1 MPVLVFKLGI
11 VPYNLLNIMTKKLN
25 QEEKHKL
32 QGMTS
37 LHGDLYA
44 WEARQMASNKM
55 AKAETLPKKSKLYK
69 DYVETAEYFNLFADL
84 LVKAGK

>member
-1 MPVLVFKLGI
+1 
-11 VPYNLLNIMTKKLN
+11 MTKKLN

-37 LHGDLYA
+37 LHGDMYA

-69 DYVETAEYFNLFADL
+69 NYVVSAEYFNLFADL